1 MFSLTVQGASKPDRV
16 EVVGCMMI
24 VVIMRNRYDLSLGS
38 SLVDSFT
45 SLIPRFELSRVR
57 HQSEPWTQSYTSIQQ
72 NDHVPSSYQRAH
84 RTDAEAFE
92 RQGRDC
98 YWSRGRVLPISSR
111 SKVCRLIA
119 LCAIFI
125 DV

>member
-1 MFSLTVQGASKPDRV
+1 MII
-16 EVVGCMMI
+16 MI
-24 VVIMRNRYDLSLGS
+24 VRNRYDLSLGRG
-38 SLVDSFT
+38 LVDSLA
-45 SLIPRFELSRVR
+45 SLIPRSELSRMR
-57 HQSEPWTQSYTSIQQ
+57 HQSEPGTQSYPGILQ
-72 NDHVPSSYQRAH
+72 NGHVPSAHQSTH
-84 RTDAEAFE
+84 RTDAETFE